1 MKLKMYLALL
11 AMGMLSLQSCN
22 DDDDDLP
29 NSKVPEAVRNA
40 FDSSFSNTA
49 NLSWE
54 TKLSHKDNT
63 TKRNSTTRATTGIK
77 RSSGIRQMVHGT

>member
-49 NLSWE
+49 NLS
-54 TKLSHKDNT
+54 HKDNT

-77 RSSGIRQMVHGT
+77 RKPGIRQMVHGT

>member
-11 AMGMLSLQSCN
+11 AMGMLSLQGCN

-54 TKLSHKDNT
+54 TRTILQ
-63 TKRNSTTRATTGIK
+63 
-77 RSSGIRQMVHGT
+77 SGIQQQERQRV

>member
-49 NLSWE
+49 NLSW
-54 TKLSHKDNT
+54 D

-77 RSSGIRQMVHGT
+77 RKPGIRQMVHGT